1 MNDGATAHTIG
12 GALMSDIQK
21 RLEKLLDGDLDASEV
36 AEDPALAL
44 SLIHI

>member
-1 MNDGATAHTIG
+1 MNDGATAHTNG
-12 GALMSDIQK
+12 GTLMSDIQK

-36 AEDPALAL
+36 AEDL